1 MFKPDQPIESARDD
15 LLGRALFAKS
25 LGEAVLSYKH
35 STSVVTALYG
45 KWGSGKSSV
54 VNMVLEHVKSL
65 AAGLPNSERP
75 IVIRFNPWSYSD
87 QNQLIAQFFRELSVA
102 LKRRDYGADAQK
114 VGKQL
119 EVYSEFFKPL
129 ALVEP
134 TGLAGLFAIG
144 MSKVFKIVGSATR
157 SWGDLKSKD
166 LTEIRAQIDG
176 LLARQQRK
184 ILIVIDDIDRLNNL
198 EIRQVFQLVKV
209 LGDFPKTIYLLAFDQ
224 GIVINALKSV
234 QEGSGS
240 EYLEKIV
247 QIPFELPS
255 ISKQEVE
262 QLLFSQMDEI
272 IKDLPE
278 AKWDQTYWGNVYQS
292 GLKYFFET
300 IRDVTRFINS
310 MRFGFSMVRDDVN
323 PVDFFA
329 ITALHVF
336 EPALYVGIRDNKDVF
351 TGVFGS
357 GSRSADPEYEQAKK
371 RCDEILER
379 ASVLPKN
386 KLNDF
391 LPRLFPKL
399 ESIYGNMGYGYDFLE
414 QWRRNGRVC
423 SPDNFDI
430 YFRLSVPKGELSP
443 KEIETILKLAVNRD
457 VFADALLKLKEDGRV
472 VRFLERMEDYTRET
486 IPDENIEPI
495 VIVLMDIGDSF
506 PEGRRGMFETDTPMR
521 ILRLFYQLSQRFD
534 DQGKRFEIFT
544 KAITEAKQSLYTIVH
559 EVGVQGQQ
567 HGKYRANEKQP
578 EPEAKRTVNSA
589 QLQQLE
595 QRACEKIQE
604 WADDGR
610 LKDHPKLVSILYSWK
625 RWCPNGAQEVDNFV
639 RELVADDHGLITF
652 ISSFLGKSYAHGMS
666 DYVARVELKIHLD
679 SVKEF
684 VPVEDIEP
692 RVREISQ
699 RDDFKTLPPEQQTA
713 LTTFLDTVDGKI
725 KDW

>member
-1 MFKPDQPIESARDD
+1 VFKPDQPIESASED

-25 LGEAVLSYKH
+25 LGEAILSYKH
-35 STSVVTALYG
+35 NTSVVTALYG
-45 KWGSGKSSV
+45 RWGSGKSSV
-54 VNMVLEHVKSL
+54 VNMVLEHVQGL
-65 AAGLPNSERP
+65 AAALPNTERP
-75 IVIRFNPWSYSD
+75 IVIQFNPWSYSD

-102 LKRRDYGADAQK
+102 LKRKDYGVDAQK

-134 TGLAGLFAIG
+134 TGFGALLAIG
-144 MSKVFKIVGSATR
+144 VSKVFKLVGSATK

-176 LLARQQRK
+176 VLAKQQRK

-209 LGDFPKTIYLLAFDQ
+209 LGDFPNTIYLLAFDQ
-224 GIVINALKSV
+224 AIVINALKSV

-255 ISKQEVE
+255 ISRQEVE
-262 QLLFSQMDEI
+262 QLLFSHLNEI
-272 IKDLPE
+272 IKDVPE
-278 AKWDQTYWGNVYQS
+278 AKWDHIYWGNVYQS
-292 GLKYFFET
+292 GLNHFFET
-300 IRDVTRFINS
+300 IRDVNRFINS
-310 MRFGFSMVRDDVN
+310 MRFGFLMVKDDVN
-323 PVDFFA
+323 PIDFFA

-336 EPALYVGIRDNKDVF
+336 EPALYVGIRDNKDLF
-351 TGVFGS
+351 AGVFGS
-357 GSRSADPEYEQAKK
+357 ESRSADPEYEQAKK

-379 ASVLPKN
+379 ASVLPKE
-386 KLNDF
+386 KLND
-391 LPRLFPKL
+391 LLSRLFPKL
-399 ESIYGNMGYGYDFLE
+399 ESIYGHMGYGYDFLE

-430 YFRLSVPKGELSP
+430 YFRLSIPKGELSP
-443 KEIETILKLAVNRD
+443 KEIETILNLAGNRD
-457 VFADALLKLKEDGRV
+457 AFADALLKLKEDGRII
-472 VRFLERMEDYTRET
+472 RFLERMEDYTRET

-495 VIVLMDIGDSF
+495 INALMDIGDLL

-521 ILRLFYQLSQRFD
+521 ILRLFYQLSQRID

-544 KAITEAKQSLYTIVH
+544 KAIKDAKQSLYTIVH

-567 HGKYRANEKQP
+567 HGKNRANENQA
-578 EPEAKRTVNSA
+578 EPEARRTVNSA
-589 QLQQLE
+589 QLPQLE
-595 QRACEKIQE
+595 QRACEKIRE
-604 WADDGR
+604 WAADGR
-610 LKDHPKLVSILYSWK
+610 LKDHPKLVGILYSWK
-625 RWCPNGAQEVDNFV
+625 RWCPNGAEEVDNFV
-639 RELVADDHGLITF
+639 RELVVNDYGLITL
-652 ISSFLGKSYAHGMS
+652 ISSFLSKSYAHGMS
-666 DYVARVELKIHLD
+666 DHVARVELRIHLD

-684 VPVEDIEP
+684 IPVADVEP
-692 RVREISQ
+692 RVREIYH
-699 RDDFKTLPPEQQTA
+699 RDDFKNLPSEQQTA
-713 LTTFLDTVDGKI
+713 IKIFLDTVDGKI